1 MGRFVAPRAD
11 PRDTLRMPRPLRRL
25 LLTGFEPFG
34 EVRVN
39 PSWECVKGLDG
50 EVWGGRVLVRAV
62 RLPVSHERGPARL
75 REEIET
81 FRPDA
86 VAMFGVA
93 QKRSAVS
100 LERVAA
106 NRCDAAV
113 KDNDGAAPGGA
124 IDPAGPASRESTLPL
139 ARIRAALEKAGVP
152 VEWSDDAGG
161 YLCNRVFWEARAV
174 YPGPAGFIHVPPFE
188 ALGEETL
195 RRAVRAAA
203 EAVAFEEVPLA
214 VAQFAPEPGDVVGNI
229 ARMAD
234 LFDDAVHR
242 GARFVL
248 FPELAT
254 TGLAVGNRAA
264 AAKFAMKPA
273 DARLAPLR
281 ERVAKSAVP
290 LALGALE
297 AGRGALFNSAFLF
310 FPGRDPLV
318 YRKQR
323 LFGHDHAWAQPGA
336 GGGPWDT
343 PLGRLGV
350 AICHDVVYSDI
361 AAASRG
367 CDLVL
372 MPTNWIGDSGP
383 DDHLAAFACPVLAA
397 DRTGTEDGIGFEG
410 RGGLYA
416 GEGAAPAGTEAV
428 TVFAWKRVGI

>member
-1 MGRFVAPRAD
+1 MPRA
-11 PRDTLRMPRPLRRL
+11 LKRL

-62 RLPVSHERGPARL
+62 RLPVSYGRGPARL
-75 REEIET
+75 REEIEA

-93 QKRSAVS
+93 QKRAVVS

-106 NRCDAAV
+106 NRCDATV
-113 KDNDGAAPGGA
+113 EDNDGAALGGG

-139 ARIRAALEKAGVP
+139 GRIRTALEKAGIP

-161 YLCNRVFWEARAV
+161 YLCNRVFWEARSVFA
-174 YPGPAGFIHVPPFE
+174 GPAGFIHVPPFE
-188 ALGEETL
+188 AMGEEAL
-195 RRAVRAAA
+195 RRGVRAAA
-203 EAVAFEEVPLA
+203 EAVAFEEIPLA

-229 ARMAD
+229 ARMAA
-234 LFDDAVHR
+234 LFDEAAKR

-254 TGLAVGNRAA
+254 TGLAVGDCAA
-264 AAKFAMKPA
+264 AAKLAMKPS

-281 ERVAKSAVP
+281 DRVQKSGIP
-290 LALGALE
+290 LALGAVE
-297 AGRGALFNSAFLF
+297 AGRGALFNSAFLY

-323 LFGHDHAWAQPGA
+323 LYGHDHAWAQPGD

-343 PLGRLGV
+343 PLGRVGV

-372 MPTNWIGDSGP
+372 MPTNWIGDGGP
-383 DDHLAAFACPVLAA
+383 EGYLAAFACPVLAA

-410 RGGLYA
+410 RGGMYEERSVSRA
-416 GEGAAPAGTEAV
+416 AVEGV
-428 TVFAWKRVGI
+428 SLISWRRVGI

>member
-1 MGRFVAPRAD
+1 M
-11 PRDTLRMPRPLRRL
+11 TRPLKRL

-62 RLPVSHERGPARL
+62 RLPVSYARGPARL
-75 REEIET
+75 REELET

-86 VAMFGVA
+86 VVMFGVA
-93 QKRSAVS
+93 QKRAALS

-106 NRCDAAV
+106 NRCDASIA
-113 KDNDGAAPGGA
+113 DNDGAAREGP
-124 IDPAGPASRESTLPL
+124 IDPAGPAARESTLPL
-139 ARIRAALEKAGVP
+139 ERIRAAIARAGVP

-161 YLCNRVFWEARAV
+161 YLCNRVFWEARSAFA
-174 YPGPAGFIHVPPFE
+174 GPAGFIHVPPFG
-188 ALGEETL
+188 AVGEEAL

-214 VAQFAPEPGDVVGNI
+214 VAQFAPVPGDVAANLARI
-229 ARMAD
+229 AA
-234 LFDDAVHR
+234 LFDEAAAR
-242 GARFVL
+242 GARLVL

-254 TGLAVGNRAA
+254 SG
-264 AAKFAMKPA
+264 
-273 DARLAPLR
+273 
-281 ERVAKSAVP
+281 
-290 LALGALE
+290 LALGDAAARVALRTSDPPLASLRARVDATGTALCFGAAE
-297 AGRGALFNSAFLF
+297 AGRGALFNSAFLLL
-310 FPGRDPLV
+310 PGRPPLV

-323 LFGHDHAWAQPGA
+323 LFGHDHAWARPGD

-361 AAASRG
+361 AAAARG

-372 MPTNWIGDSGP
+372 MPTNWIGDTGP
-383 DDHLAAFACPVLAA
+383 GEYLAAFPCPVLAT
-397 DRTGTEDGIGFEG
+397 DRTGEEDGIVFAG
-410 RGGLYA
+410 RGGLYVDGEARPGA
-416 GEGAAPAGTEAV
+416 GAPLTIAGFRRPAL
-428 TVFAWKRVGI
+428 